1 MKRLTPVT
9 TRATKMGR
17 GAIWYPF
24 TDYNFPETI
33 QSKSTFSKSRS
44 EAGRPRSSKK
54 MRMEV
59 RKARPMAEG
68 PTTLTTVFPRRLPK
82 NPLIT
87 KPIAGNRGINQTYS
101 SIYNSF
107 SPHPLPPPQGG
118 RVGER
123 VHSAFALP
131 FQQIDL
137 IPIDCFSLTINHH
150 KD

>member
-87 KPIAGNRGINQTYS
+87 KPIDKKPSERDPDPQTEESTRHNQAWST
-101 SIYNSF
+101 
-107 SPHPLPPPQGG
+107 PL
-118 RVGER
+118 
-123 VHSAFALP
+123 
-131 FQQIDL
+131 
-137 IPIDCFSLTINHH
+137 N
-150 KD
+150 